1 MGAEG
6 GALATVTGWGHIHD
20 GSQEISEVLRYV
32 HDMPVMTNEACKPQH
47 PLIMEGHLCMETTGG
62 KGPCIGDAGGPLVTK
77 KGGLEG
83 PGQVW
88 VQHGIVSFGSINGCE
103 FWSPRRAAWRDL
115 GKCGSSTESSPS
127 VPSMVVSL
135 GRRLVSAGSP
145 TTLTGSSPRSAVNYY
160 CVKYIYDVVF

>member
-47 PLIMEGHLCMETTGG
+47 PPIMEGHLCMETTGG

-83 PGQVW
+83 PGQV
-88 VQHGIVSFGSINGCE
+88 
-103 FWSPRRAAWRDL
+103 
-115 GKCGSSTESSPS
+115 GSSTESSPS

-145 TTLTGSSPRSAVNYY
+145 TTLTGSSPR
-160 CVKYIYDVVF
+160 